1 MGVLY
6 RPPNSVFKDF
16 IGELERVTKLLPKNL
31 TFLMGDFNINLFKIA
46 SDTEVQSFENIF
58 LSEGL
63 HPSISLATHKRSSQE
78 GTCIDNILCNQIEVI
93 QHSGVILDQGSFHS
107 PIFSL
112 SHLDFDISSNSKVKH
127 TQHYSF
133 SKKNTDRLLELLQ
146 INYDS
151 LICSYNLE
159 QPDFNMFFETFTKAI
174 EKSCKLAIPKSTI
187 RNAINN
193 PWITDAVINSIEEK
207 ERLHRE

>member
-1 MGVLY
+1 
-6 RPPNSVFKDF
+6 
-16 IGELERVTKLLPKNL
+16 
-31 TFLMGDFNINLFKIA
+31 MGDFNINLFKIA

-93 QHSGVILDQGSFHS
+93 QQSGVISDQGSFHS

-133 SKKNTDRLLELLQ
+133 SKKNTDRLVELLQ
-146 INYDS
+146 
-151 LICSYNLE
+151 
-159 QPDFNMFFETFTKAI
+159 
-174 EKSCKLAIPKSTI
+174 KLLTNHA
-187 RNAINN
+187 N
-193 PWITDAVINSIEEK
+193 
-207 ERLHRE
+207 

>member
-1 MGVLY
+1 
-6 RPPNSVFKDF
+6 
-16 IGELERVTKLLPKNL
+16 
-31 TFLMGDFNINLFKIA
+31 MGDFNINLFNFA
-46 SDTEVQSFENIF
+46 SDKEVQSFENVF

-63 HPSISLATHKRSSQE
+63 HPSISLVTHQRSSQE
-78 GTCIDNILCNQIEVI
+78 ATCFDNILCNQIEVI
-93 QHSGVILDQGSFHS
+93 QHSDQESSHS

-133 SKKNTDRLLELLQ
+133 SKKNTDRLLEILQ

-151 LICSYNLE
+151 LIGSYNLE

-174 EKSCKLAIPKSTI
+174 DKSCK
-187 RNAINN
+187 
-193 PWITDAVINSIEEK
+193 
-207 ERLHRE
+207 

>member
-6 RPPNSVFKDF
+6 RPPNTVFKDF
-16 IGELERVTKLLPKNL
+16 IGELLPKNL
-31 TFLMGDFNINLFKIA
+31 TFLMGDFNINLLKIA
-46 SDTEVQSFENIF
+46 SDTEVQSFEF
-58 LSEGL
+58 FFSEGL
-63 HPSISLATHKRSSQE
+63 HPSISLATHKRYTQE

-93 QHSGVILDQGSFHS
+93 QHSGVISDQGSFHS

-193 PWITDAVINSIEEK
+193 PWITNAVITLLI
-207 ERLHRE
+207 L

>member
-1 MGVLY
+1 
-6 RPPNSVFKDF
+6 
-16 IGELERVTKLLPKNL
+16 
-31 TFLMGDFNINLFKIA
+31 MGDFKINLFKIA

-93 QHSGVILDQGSFHS
+93 QQSGVMSDQGSFHS

-112 SHLDFDISSNSKVKH
+112 CHLDFDISSNSKVKH

-133 SKKNTDRLLELLQ
+133 SKKNTDRLVELLQ

-159 QPDFNMFFETFTKAI
+159 EPDFNMFFEPFTKAI
-174 EKSCKLAIPKSTI
+174 DKSYKLTIPKSTI
-187 RNAINN
+187 TNALTI
-193 PWITDAVINSIEEK
+193 
-207 ERLHRE
+207 LG